1 MNKADFEG
9 YFKNIQQNSLVDTDD
24 LWKMTKEHL
33 KLMLGNRI
41 FLSLFTGIYIE
52 DVNNGVVQFSCNA
65 DYKREKILRDYR
77 ASLKQALRKAS
88 GQNYEVEINLK
99 SSVKEK

>member
-1 MNKADFEG
+1 MNKADFEATSKI
-9 YFKNIQQNSLVDTDD
+9 YNKIAWWILMIMEDD
-24 LWKMTKEHL
+24 KEHL

-65 DYKREKILRDYR
+65 DYKREKY
-77 ASLKQALRKAS
+77 
-88 GQNYEVEINLK
+88 YEIIELH
-99 SSVKEK
+99 